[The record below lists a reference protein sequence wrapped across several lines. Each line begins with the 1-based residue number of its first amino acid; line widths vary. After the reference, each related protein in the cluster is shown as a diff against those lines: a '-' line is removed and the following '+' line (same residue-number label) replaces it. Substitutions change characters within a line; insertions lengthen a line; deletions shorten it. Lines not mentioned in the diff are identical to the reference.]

1 MLTKNQQPVKCVVV
15 VVVAGQTD
23 RQTDSLIEGGFGGK
37 DVGREMLLPLT
48 TLGA

>member
-15 VVVAGQTD
+15 VVAGQTD
-23 RQTDSLIEGGFGGK
+23 RQMDRQLDRRWIGGK